1 MYHQTQTKM
10 LKENY
15 IEMLAASLKHNWEHK
30 AMTDYLGERDITY
43 AELAQHIFRF
53 HIMLDVNGIK
63 PGEKIAVIG
72 KNSTNWSIV
81 FLATITYGAVIVPI
95 LPDFKPINVQHIVN
109 HSEAKVLFTTNEKW
123 DELEESGMPDLRA
136 VFSLNDFSILYQ
148 ESHEHLYKSYA
159 KLDKLFAEKYPQ
171 GFTSEQVT
179 FKAIP
184 NNHLMVLNYT
194 SGTTGFSKG
203 VMLSCNNITGNVLF
217 AKTNLDVGL
226 GDTHVSFLPMAH
238 VYGMVFDLL
247 YPIITGAHVHFV
259 GKTPSPKVLIGA
271 FQSIKP
277 KNVFS
282 VPLILEKIY
291 KKQLLPVMNKMS
303 MKVLTSIPLIDSKI
317 YEQVN
322 KKLKNVFGENFTQVV
337 IGGAALNKEVEDFL
351 RKIKFP
357 FTVGY
362 GMTECAPLIS
372 YDHFYDLRTYSCGQ
386 VLEGYMEARIESAD
400 PATIPGEVVVRGE
413 NVMMGYYKN
422 QEATDEVMKDG
433 WLYTGDMG
441 IMDAENRIYL
451 KGRSKNMILGPS
463 GQNIY
468 PEEIEDSLNNLPFV
482 AESLVLENN
491 HKVVALVY
499 PDWTAADEVNLGQ
512 TDLETI
518 MEENRQSI
526 NKVLESYQGITKIKL
541 YPTEFEKTPKKSI
554 KRFLYTFDD

>member
-1 MYHQTQTKM
+1 M

-15 IEMLAASLKHNWEHK
+15 VEMLRDSLKDHWEHK
-30 AMTDYLGERDITY
+30 AMTDYLGDKDITF
-43 AELAQHIFRF
+43 AELAKNIFKF
-53 HIMLDVNGIK
+53 HIMFETNGVK

-72 KNSTNWSIV
+72 KNCTNWSEA
-81 FLATITYGAVIVPI
+81 FLATITYGSVVVPI
-95 LPDFKPINVQHIVN
+95 LPDFKPNNVHHIVN
-109 HSEAKVLFTTNEKW
+109 HSESKVLFTTDEKW
-123 DELEESGMPDLRA
+123 DDLDETSMPNLRA

-148 ESHEHLYKSYA
+148 QGRELLYKSYS
-159 KLDKLFAEKYPQ
+159 KLDDLFNKKYSD
-171 GFTSEQVT
+171 GFGPEQVV
-179 FKAIP
+179 FPPFSNDA
-184 NNHLMVLNYT
+184 LMVLNYT

-238 VYGMVFDLL
+238 VYGMAFDLL
-247 YPIITGAHVHFV
+247 YPIVTGAHIHFV
-259 GKTPSPKVLIGA
+259 GKTPSPKVLIDA

-291 KKQLLPVMNKMS
+291 KKQLLPVMNKKS
-303 MKVLTSIPLIDSKI
+303 MKVLTSIPLIDAKI
-317 YEQVN
+317 YEKINN
-322 KKLKNVFGENFTQVV
+322 KLLAIFGENFTQIV
-337 IGGAALNKEVEDFL
+337 IGGAAINKEVEDFL

-372 YDHFYDLRTYSCGQ
+372 YDHFHALKKYSCGQ
-386 VLEGYMEARIESAD
+386 VLEGFMEARIESSD
-400 PATIPGEVVVRGE
+400 PANIPGEVVVRGE
-413 NVMMGYYKN
+413 NVMLGYYKN

-441 IMDAENRIYL
+441 VMDDEKRIYL

-468 PEEIEDSLNNLPFV
+468 PEEIEDLLNNLPFV
-482 AESLVLENN
+482 AESLVLESN

-499 PDWTAADEVNLGQ
+499 PDWTTADEMSLGQ
-512 TDLETI
+512 KELEAV
-518 MEENRQSI
+518 MEENRKNI
-526 NKVLESYQGITKIKL
+526 NKELESYQGITKIKL
-541 YPTEFEKTPKKSI
+541 YPTEFEKTPKRSI
-554 KRFLYTFDD
+554 KRFLYKFNE